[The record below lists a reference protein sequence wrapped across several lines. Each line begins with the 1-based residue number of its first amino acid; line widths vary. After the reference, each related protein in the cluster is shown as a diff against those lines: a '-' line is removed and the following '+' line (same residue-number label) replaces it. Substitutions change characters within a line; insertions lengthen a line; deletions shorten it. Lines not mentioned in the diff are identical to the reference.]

1 MDTSCCSKYLL
12 SFQGHYEAPM
22 PSSRVLTLPRMFLL
36 DLIYEVSELPFILQ
50 DPDETV
56 YHL

>member
-1 MDTSCCSKYLL
+1 
-12 SFQGHYEAPM
+12 M